1 MSVNFVKKIFQSL
14 YLSGLAKSDE
24 STEVG
29 SSFQKDRAA
38 VGINGTSW
46 SKMPAFFS
54 GFIPLAESRGAGIVR
69 PQAFFRAFN
78 VPSVSWGFGL

>member
-54 GFIPLAESRGAGIVR
+54 GFIPLAESRGAGMLR
-69 PQAFFRAFN
+69 EAFGTKNLQDFKFKR
-78 VPSVSWGFGL
+78 WDTE